1 MFSALTTLTAS
12 PMPDGMRAKRDQEN
26 KRIASMSHFWIGFE
40 RTMADSQAVAQTDGF
55 PPLMYLLHPNQ
66 MLDNDYRLPSYIEPS
81 STPII
86 PGVDIATLPEA
97 LRELL
102 TNQRDV
108 PEFTEEEAMNG
119 NGAYPS
125 KFTPGDDGWIET
137 PEATGPPADGVYPVL
152 SIDCEMVCPP
162 LSYVMDQ
169 ELMYRL
175 SRRLVR
181 NLHVYPSSTL
191 RPEKTF
197 SITLSSPLSSHS

>member
-1 MFSALTTLTAS
+1 
-12 PMPDGMRAKRDQEN
+12 
-26 KRIASMSHFWIGFE
+26 
-40 RTMADSQAVAQTDGF
+40 
-55 PPLMYLLHPNQ
+55 MYLLHPNQ

-137 PEATGPPADGVYPVL
+137 PEATGPPTDGVYPVL
-152 SIDCEMVCPP
+152 SIDCEMVRCIKSPQHEHM
-162 LSYVMDQ
+162 LII
-169 ELMYRL
+169 RL
-175 SRRLVR
+175 LRKAVKNSL
-181 NLHVYPSSTL
+181 VYPLSTL
-191 RPEKTF
+191 RPEKT
-197 SITLSSPLSSHS
+197 SLITLSSPLLKFSITGHNGQE